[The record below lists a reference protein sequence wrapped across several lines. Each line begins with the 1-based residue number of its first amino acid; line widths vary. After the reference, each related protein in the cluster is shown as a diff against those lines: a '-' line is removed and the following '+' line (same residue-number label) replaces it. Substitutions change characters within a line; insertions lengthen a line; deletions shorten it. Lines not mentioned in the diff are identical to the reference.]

1 MSKEFLIGNEII
13 VKAARAAGAEIM
25 FGYPI
30 TPTTEIMSYWTKISE
45 KDENDQI
52 KFLQAEDEMAA
63 GFAMIGAVL
72 GGKKAFTATSGPG
85 NILMQDPMSMA
96 EAMRL
101 PTVTFIMQR
110 GGPSTGTVI
119 YSQQELILTSH
130 GGNGEGMRIV
140 YAPATLQELYDLSIK
155 AFDTAWRY
163 RFPTFIL
170 GDGYL
175 ARMQGEVKI
184 WNPEE
189 RRIELTPATPYLGE
203 GKDISLIKKFQS
215 TKSFVVNPVRC
226 LLSNGVKKNYA
237 GVPHRET
244 GAWVNLRNCF
254 NLEEEILQVN
264 MDIKKAFDQITSK
277 ISEYETYNCEKVE
290 KIIIAYGIVAAA
302 VKQAIRETKIKNI
315 GLFRPI
321 TLNPFPKEE
330 ARKIAQ
336 KTKKIYIL
344 ESSLGQFASMVKE
357 NLYGL
362 TTPIEEHGKPGVGFT
377 PEEIEKIIF

>member
-13 VKAARAAGAEIM
+13 VRACLAAGAEIM

-63 GFAMIGAVL
+63 GFAMIGAIL

-85 NILMQDPMSMA
+85 TVLMQDPMSMA

-163 RFPTFIL
+163 RFPAFIL
-170 GDGYL
+170 GDGYI
-175 ARMQGEVKI
+175 AKMQGEVEI
-184 WNPEE
+184 WSPEE
-189 RRIELTPATPYLGE
+189 RRIELTPAIPYLGE
-203 GKDISLIKKFQS
+203 GKDTSLIRKFQP
-215 TKSFVVNPVRC
+215 TKSFA
-226 LLSNGVKKNYA
+226 VKNNY
-237 GVPHRET
+237 
-244 GAWVNLRNCF
+244 VNLRNCF
-254 NLEEEILQVN
+254 NLEEEILRIN
-264 MDIKKAFDQITSK
+264 MDIKKAFDEITSK
-277 ISEYETYNCEKVE
+277 ISECEAYNCEKAE

-302 VKQAIRETKIKNI
+302 VKQALKETKQKKF

-330 ARKIAQ
+330 AREITQ
-336 KTKKIYIL
+336 QTKKIYIL

-362 TTPIEEHGKPGVGFT
+362 TTPIEAHGKPGVGFT
-377 PEEIEKIIF
+377 PEEIKGILL

>member
-1 MSKEFLIGNEII
+1 MPKEFLIGNEII

-30 TPTTEIMSYWTKISE
+30 TPTTEIMSYWAKISE

-140 YAPATLQELYDLSIK
+140 YAPATLQELYDLSLK
-155 AFDTAWRY
+155 AFNTAWRY

-175 ARMQGEVKI
+175 AKMQGEVEI
-184 WNPEE
+184 WNPEKKG
-189 RRIELTPATPYLGE
+189 IELTPAIPYLGE
-203 GKDISLIKKFQS
+203 GKDTSLIKKFQPAE
-215 TKSFVVNPVRC
+215 SFA
-226 LLSNGVKKNYA
+226 VKNSYA
-237 GVPHRET
+237 GVPHRKT

-264 MDIKKAFDQITSK
+264 MDIKKAFDEIMPK
-277 ISEYETYNCEKVE
+277 ISEYEAYNCEKAE

-302 VKQAIRETKIKNI
+302 VKQALKETKRTKF

-321 TLNPFPKEE
+321 TLNPFPKKE
-330 ARKIAQ
+330 AREIAQ

-362 TTPIEEHGKPGVGFT
+362 TTPIEEYGKPGAGFT
-377 PEEIEKIIF
+377 VEEIKEILL

>member
-1 MSKEFLIGNEII
+1 MQKEFIIGNEVI
-13 VKAARAAGAEIM
+13 VKACLAAGAEIM

-45 KDENDQI
+45 KDEKDRI

-72 GGKKAFTATSGPG
+72 AGKKCFTATSGPG

-119 YSQQELILTSH
+119 YSQQELILTCH
-130 GGNGEGMRIV
+130 GGNGEGIRIV

-155 AFDTAWRY
+155 AFNTAWQY
-163 RFPTFIL
+163 HFPTFIL

-175 ARMQGEVKI
+175 AKMQGEVEI
-184 WNPEE
+184 WDPKEKGFQL
-189 RRIELTPATPYLGE
+189 IPAVSYLGE
-203 GKDISLIKKFQS
+203 GKNNSLIKKFQP
-215 TKSFVVNPVRC
+215 TGSF
-226 LLSNGVKKNYA
+226 SVKKNY
-237 GVPHRET
+237 
-244 GAWVNLRNCF
+244 VNLRNCF

-264 MDIKKAFDQITSK
+264 LDLKKAFNEITPQ
-277 ISEYETYNCEKVE
+277 ISEYEAYHCNNAE

-302 VKQAIRETKIKNI
+302 AKQALIKLKNEKV

-321 TLNPFPKEE
+321 TLNPFPKESIQE
-330 ARKIAQ
+330 IVRQAKQ
-336 KTKKIYIL
+336 IYIL
-344 ESSLGQFASMVKE
+344 EASLGQLASIVRQ

-362 TTPIEEHGKPGVGFT
+362 DIPIQEFGKPGMGF
-377 PEEIEKIIF
+377 EVVEIGKLIS

>member
-30 TPTTEIMSYWTKISE
+30 TPTTEIMSYWARISE

-175 ARMQGEVKI
+175 AKMQSEVKI

-189 RRIELTPATPYLGE
+189 KGMELTPATPYLGE
-203 GKDISLIKKFQS
+203 GKDTSLIKKFQP
-215 TKSFVVNPVRC
+215 TESFAI
-226 LLSNGVKKNYA
+226 KNSYA

-264 MDIKKAFDQITSK
+264 MDIKKAFNEITSK
-277 ISEYETYNCEKVE
+277 ISEYEAYNCEKAE

-344 ESSLGQFASMVKE
+344 ESSLGQFVSMVKE

-377 PEEIEKIIF
+377 PEEIKEILK